1 MADLASGQF
10 VKDLQA
16 NSKARGMAQMIL
28 FVWHQFLARKVF
40 RSAFLNRQAS
50 LDDMT
55 PNRRLDNVAGNL
67 RTRRRQP
74 AGQFLELRVR

>member
-16 NSKARGMAQMIL
+16 NSKTRSMAQMIL

-40 RSAFLNRQAS
+40 RSAFLNRQAGVN
-50 LDDMT
+50 DM
-55 PNRRLDNVAGNL
+55 PSDRRLNNVAGNL